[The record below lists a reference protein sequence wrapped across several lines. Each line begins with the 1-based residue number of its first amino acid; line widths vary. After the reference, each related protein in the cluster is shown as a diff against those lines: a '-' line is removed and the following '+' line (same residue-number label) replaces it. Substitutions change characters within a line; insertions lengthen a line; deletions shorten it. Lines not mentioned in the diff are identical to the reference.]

1 MAGRHRRPPA
11 WRRVLSSLVGTRNS
25 VRTAALRAEI
35 IALRATVASL
45 QAELETLR
53 SATPATAA
61 TAPLSASASTPAT
74 APPAPGPEALTIPA
88 PAPVVLDLPLIRLA
102 LAGVAVDRGEDSI
115 RTEIVLP
122 TPVTADGR
130 AVALADLPERRLLDP
145 AHDRSADPVD
155 PTSPADRRSEVHFLD
170 RRTA

>member
-1 MAGRHRRPPA
+1 
-11 WRRVLSSLVGTRNS
+11 LVGTRNS

-53 SATPATAA
+53 SATAA
-61 TAPLSASASTPAT
+61 TAPLPASAPTPAT
-74 APPAPGPEALTIPA
+74 APPAPKPEALTIPA
-88 PAPVVLDLPLIRLA
+88 PGPVVLDLPLIRLA

-145 AHDRSADPVD
+145 AHDRPTDPVD
-155 PTSPADRRSEVHFLD
+155 PTSPADRRSQVELLD